1 MSDYLEKRRQLYY
14 AVLTVP
20 KALQSTLGL
29 RFIKSTAT
37 GDRRK
42 AKLIASRLVVAW
54 KLRIEEARANNPQL
68 LAETIQFRA
77 DMAKAKEIEDRTLF
91 KTVLARY
98 GETLA
103 SFAHLPQTDERKRD
117 MVDDYLYEFEQVF
130 KLPDSVSLDD
140 AVAVHAERLESP
152 QALASVMP
160 VDDVDGSARTPHNIY
175 YANWQ
180 AQLTVTPRTIEQY
193 SKDVRLF
200 IEMFPVVE
208 DVSNKAVRLWMD
220 ALSAKGVTNNTQS
233 RILKACR
240 HYWRYVSRDQIK
252 GLVEDPFHQVILAD
266 KAKQKTPRA
275 VFEPHEIVALWAMA
289 RDRQDNVLAD
299 LIILG
304 AYTGARIDA
313 LCRLMVKDVAA
324 DVLSIIDAKA
334 IAGVRTVPIHRQ
346 IKPVIKRLTESAADA
361 YLLPG
366 LSLDKFG
373 DRSNK
378 MSGRF
383 SKLKTK
389 MGHGRLKVFHSL
401 RHTLVAAMANAG
413 VLPFHITAIV
423 GHEKQ
428 GIAGGYAQ
436 ATSMD
441 VKRDAIEKI
450 SYPFPELV

>member
-20 KALQSTLGL
+20 KALQPTLGL
-29 RFIKSTAT
+29 RFVKSTAT

-42 AKLIASRLVVAW
+42 AKLIASRLVAAW
-54 KLRIEEARANNPQL
+54 KLRIEDARGNDVRS
-68 LAETIQFRA
+68 ETIQFRA
-77 DMAKAKEIEDRTLF
+77 DMAKAEEIEDRTLF
-91 KTVLARY
+91 KAVLARY
-98 GETLA
+98 GETPQ
-103 SFAHLPQTDERKRD
+103 SFALLPQTDERKRD
-117 MVDDYLYEFEQVF
+117 MVDDYLYELEQVF
-130 KLPDSVSLDD
+130 KLPDSASLDD
-140 AVAVHAERLESP
+140 AVAIDAERLESP

-160 VDDVDGSARTPHNIY
+160 VDHVDGSARTPHNIY

-200 IEMFPVVE
+200 IEQFPVIEEVG
-208 DVSNKAVRLWMD
+208 NKAVRLWMD

-240 HYWRYVSRDQIK
+240 HYWGYVSRDQIN

-275 VFEPHEIVALWAMA
+275 VFQPHEIVALWAMA
-289 RDRQDNVLAD
+289 RDRRDAVLAD

-313 LCRLMVKDVAA
+313 LCRLQVKDVAA
-324 DVLSIIDAKA
+324 DVLNIIDAKA
-334 IAGVRTVPIHRQ
+334 IAGLRKLPIHHQ
-346 IKPVIKRLTESAADA
+346 IKPVIKRLTENASDA

-389 MGHGRLKVFHSL
+389 AGHGRLKVFNSL

-413 VLPFHITAIV
+413 VLQFLIADIV

-428 GIAGGYAQ
+428 GIAGVYAQ

-441 VKRDAIEKI
+441 VKREAIEKI